1 MANLEQNLDPF
12 ENVIWSGKPDKKAF
26 VAGSRGIPFALFF
39 LLGAFLFH
47 SFGVPLF
54 EFPVILLIIVAS
66 GLIIIPPPLQVR
78 KYTNTEYMIT
88 KQRLRLLMVILM
100 KMDLSLKL

>member
-1 MANLEQNLDPF
+1 LANLEQILDPF

-26 VAGSRGIPFALFF
+26 VFQALGGIPFALFF

-54 EFPVILLIIVAS
+54 EIPIILLIIVTDE
-66 GLIIIPPPLQVR
+66 LIIIPPPV
-78 KYTNTEYMIT
+78 
-88 KQRLRLLMVILM
+88 
-100 KMDLSLKL
+100 